1 MRARDNPFRT
11 DRVLEV
17 RYRLLQGT
25 WDELLSNLESLHY
38 RAAIVG
44 PQGSGKTTLLED
56 LAPRLRERGYVVRDL
71 RLDTET
77 PRFAPGFLGRF
88 ADFLTPRDVILFD
101 GAEQLGAFA
110 WRSFERRTRAAAGLV
125 VTLHRPGRLPTLIE
139 TGTTPELLAALV
151 GQILGGEAEEVR
163 GILPELY
170 ARHEGNLR
178 DALRELYDRYSGLT
192 SGPSRR
198 A

>member
-17 RYRLLQGT
+17 RYRPLRGT
-25 WDELLSNLESLHY
+25 WDELLARLDGLRY

-56 LAPRLRERGYVVRDL
+56 LAPRLRERGYAVREL

-77 PRFAPGFLGRF
+77 PRFAPGFLDRYAGS
-88 ADFLTPRDVILFD
+88 LTPAVVILFD
-101 GAEQLGAFA
+101 GAEQLGPFA
-110 WRSFERRTRAAAGLV
+110 WRIFKHRCRAAAGLV
-125 VTLHRPGRLPTLIE
+125 ITGHRPGRLPTLIE
-139 TGTTPELLAALV
+139 TETTPELLSALV
-151 GQILGGEAEEVR
+151 GQILGDQAREVAP
-163 GILPELY
+163 ILPELY
-170 ARHEGNLR
+170 ERHGGNLR
-178 DALRELYDRYSGLT
+178 DALRELYDRYAASA
-192 SGPSRR
+192 SGPARR

>member
-17 RYRLLQGT
+17 RYRPLRGSWDDLLT
-25 WDELLSNLESLHY
+25 KLHALRY

-56 LAPRLRERGYVVRDL
+56 LAPRLRERGHTVREL

-77 PRFAPGFLGRF
+77 PRFAP
-88 ADFLTPRDVILFD
+88 DFLDRFVASLTPSDVVLFD
-101 GAEQLGAFA
+101 GAEQLGPIA
-110 WRSFERRTRAAAGLV
+110 WRFFRHRCRGAAGLV
-125 VTLHRPGRLPTLIE
+125 ITGHRPGRLPMLIE
-139 TGTTPELLAALV
+139 TATTPELLAALV
-151 GQILGGEAEEVR
+151 RQILGDEACEVDP
-163 GILPELY
+163 ILPDLY
-170 ARHEGNLR
+170 ERHAGNLR
-178 DALRELYDRYSGLT
+178 DALRELYDRYAGSI
-192 SGPSRR
+192 SGPAPR